1 MASCGSGASHGFS
14 ASYGRLSAASGR
26 SSRLHAVQQFKIVRS
41 CTPVR
46 CPHETREH
54 PWLAAS
60 AAADGLSA
68 PARLSATAR
77 LSTVVCQSTAV
88 GLWVAV
94 RQSTAVCANGC
105 APIYNRVSVDRCPA
119 IDGYPSVRGNC
130 PSSVQLQG
138 EACPQLCLNRGSA
151 LPGLWLGRACME
163 AQECLGH
170 GSAVPRSWLGCAG
183 QRPLRPGR
191 ARSGLAGLTR
201 ARQGELEPSRA

>member
-1 MASCGSGASHGFS
+1 M
-14 ASYGRLSAASGR
+14 
-26 SSRLHAVQQFKIVRS
+26 RS
-41 CTPVR
+41 CTPAR

-60 AAADGLSA
+60 AAVDGLSA
-68 PARLSATAR
+68 PARLSATDR

-105 APIYNRVSVDRCPA
+105 APIYDRVSVDRCPA
-119 IDGYPSVRGNC
+119 IDGYPSVRGHC

-151 LPGLWLGRACME
+151 WPGPWLGCAYME

-183 QRPLRPGR
+183 QGRLGPGGVHSSLAEPTCAQWCLVQPTLAWQWPVEPTR
-191 ARSGLAGLTR
+191 GKLYLDEGRSLNNVR
-201 ARQGELEPSRA
+201 NCWIYRE